1 MIKSQCLDIKSLEE
15 RAKVIRRHVVR
26 MIAKAG
32 SGHPGS
38 SLSTV
43 DLLVALFYNKLKHNP
58 QQPAWPDR
66 DRFVMSKGHG
76 CPALYAIL
84 AEMGYFSVD
93 KLDTLRQFGSILQ
106 GHPCMKTTPGIEI
119 SGGSLGQGLSVGLG
133 IALAAKLDKKDYRT
147 YVMLG
152 DGEIEE
158 GQVWEAAMAAS
169 HYKADNLCAIIDQNG
184 LQIDGFI
191 HEIMS
196 SHPIPDKWRG
206 FGWHVIEID
215 GHDYKAISS
224 AYDEAEKIKGR
235 PTVIVAKTIKGKGVS
250 FMENQVD
257 WHGKVPTKEEA
268 ERALAELK

>member
-1 MIKSQCLDIKSLEE
+1 MIKSQCLDIKSMEE

-26 MIAKAG
+26 MLARAG

-66 DRFVMSKGHG
+66 DRFVLSKGHG
-76 CPALYAIL
+76 CPALYAVL
-84 AEMGYFSVD
+84 AEKGYFGID

-196 SHPIPDKWRG
+196 SYPIPDKWRG
-206 FGWHVIEID
+206 FGWHVIEIN

>member
-1 MIKSQCLDIKSLEE
+1 MIKLQRLDSKSLEE
-15 RAKVIRRHVVR
+15 RSKIIRRHIVR
-26 MIAKAG
+26 MLAKAG

-43 DLLVALFYNKLKHNP
+43 DLLVTLFYNKLRHNP
-58 QQPAWPDR
+58 QQPSWPER
-66 DRFVMSKGHG
+66 DRFVLSKGHG
-76 CPALYAIL
+76 CPALYAVL

-133 IALAAKLDKKDYRT
+133 MSLAAKLDKKDYRA

-196 SHPIPDKWRG
+196 SLPIPDKWLG
-206 FGWHVIEID
+206 FGWHVIEIN
-215 GHDYKAISS
+215 GHDYNAILS
-224 AYDEAEKIKGR
+224 AYDEAEKVKGK

-257 WHGKVPTKEEA
+257 WHGKAPSKDEA